1 MRKRWR
7 KIFKRLI
14 ISLAVILLLIIAFL
28 IYFNIAVRITPP
40 VPDSTDVL
48 KLNRTKLGKD
58 FYVCKNNWLR
68 KNKAGLWEMY
78 VEGKPF
84 EMGVMNGLLTK
95 DLIYLQEKAFV
106 NEIKKMIPS
115 DKYLKFLKYFVAW
128 FNRNIDKYVEKE
140 YQLEILGVS
149 QSVSDEFSDVGP
161 AYQRILNYHAAH
173 DIGHALQNLNMVGCT
188 SFAAWGSA
196 SEDSSLIVGRN
207 FDFYVGDDFSKNKIV
222 CFCNPDR
229 GYKFMYVTWGGM
241 IGVVSGMND
250 KGVTVTL
257 NAAPSKWPLGS
268 KTPIS
273 ILARNILQYAKNINE
288 AYLIAKSHET
298 FVSESILV
306 GSAEDKKAVI
316 IEKSPDNCTM
326 VVSKSDHIIC
336 TNHFQSDTAG
346 SDFYSANNIR
356 NSSSLYRYKRVEE
369 LMKRNPKLNYKIAAD
384 ILRNQKGLHDKNIGM
399 GNEKAINQLIAHHSV
414 IFNPAKLLVWVSSN
428 PYQLGEYCAY
438 DLKKI
443 FKEDAGMKKDV
454 EISEP
459 ELSIPADTF
468 LLSDEYK
475 KFKTYKSLRNEIQ
488 SYIKTR
494 IPFAI
499 TADEINTFLSSNPQY
514 YYVYSLLGDYFLKSK
529 SYLKAIAFYRTAL
542 LKEVTSAK
550 DVNKI
555 MDALTKCYKNE

>member
-1 MRKRWR
+1 
-7 KIFKRLI
+7 
-14 ISLAVILLLIIAFL
+14 
-28 IYFNIAVRITPP
+28 
-40 VPDSTDVL
+40 
-48 KLNRTKLGKD
+48 
-58 FYVCKNNWLR
+58 
-68 KNKAGLWEMY
+68 MY

-95 DLIYLQEKAFV
+95 DLIYIQEKAFV

-188 SFAAWGSA
+188 SFAAWGGA
-196 SEDSSLIVGRN
+196 SEDSSLIIGRN

-222 CFCNPDR
+222 CFCNPDK

-241 IGVVSGMND
+241 IGVVSGMNE

-288 AYLIAKSHET
+288 AYLIAKSHKT

-316 IEKSPDNCTM
+316 IEKSPDNSNM

-336 TNHFQSDTAG
+336 TNHFQSDTSG
-346 SDFYSANNIR
+346 SGFYNAINLR

-384 ILRNQKGLHDKNIGM
+384 ILRNQKGLYDKNIGM
-399 GNEKAINQLIAHHSV
+399 GNEKAINQLIAHHSI
-414 IFNPAKLLVWVSSN
+414 IFNPTKLLVWVSSN

-443 FKEDAGMKKDV
+443 FKEDAGMKKDI

-475 KFKTYKSLRNEIQ
+475 KFETYKSLRNEIQ
-488 SYIKTR
+488 SYIKAG
-494 IPFAI
+494 IPTAI
-499 TADEINTFLSSNPQY
+499 SAAEINTFLSSNPQY
-514 YYVYSLLGDYFLKSK
+514 YYVYSLLGDYFLTSK
-529 SYLKAIAFYRTAL
+529 NYSTAIEYYRTAL
-542 LKEVTSAK
+542 SKEVTSAK

-555 MDALTKCYKNE
+555 MAALKKCYKNE

>member
-14 ISLAVILLLIIAFL
+14 ISLAVVLLLIIAFL

-40 VPDSTDVL
+40 VPDNTDIL
-48 KLNRTKLGKD
+48 KYKRTTLGKD

-128 FNRNIDKYVEKE
+128 FNRNIDNYVEKE
-140 YQLEILGVS
+140 YQLEILGIS

-188 SFAAWGSA
+188 SFAAWGDD
-196 SEDSSLIVGRN
+196 SEDSSLIVARN

-222 CFCNPDR
+222 CFCNPDK

-241 IGVVSGMND
+241 IGVVSGMNE

-268 KTPIS
+268 K
-273 ILARNILQYAKNINE
+273 
-288 AYLIAKSHET
+288 
-298 FVSESILV
+298 
-306 GSAEDKKAVI
+306 
-316 IEKSPDNCTM
+316 
-326 VVSKSDHIIC
+326 
-336 TNHFQSDTAG
+336 
-346 SDFYSANNIR
+346 
-356 NSSSLYRYKRVEE
+356 
-369 LMKRNPKLNYKIAAD
+369 
-384 ILRNQKGLHDKNIGM
+384 
-399 GNEKAINQLIAHHSV
+399 
-414 IFNPAKLLVWVSSN
+414 
-428 PYQLGEYCAY
+428 
-438 DLKKI
+438 
-443 FKEDAGMKKDV
+443 
-454 EISEP
+454 
-459 ELSIPADTF
+459 
-468 LLSDEYK
+468 
-475 KFKTYKSLRNEIQ
+475 
-488 SYIKTR
+488 
-494 IPFAI
+494 
-499 TADEINTFLSSNPQY
+499 
-514 YYVYSLLGDYFLKSK
+514 
-529 SYLKAIAFYRTAL
+529 
-542 LKEVTSAK
+542 
-550 DVNKI
+550 
-555 MDALTKCYKNE
+555 

>member
-48 KLNRTKLGKD
+48 KFNRTKLGKD

-95 DLIYLQEKAFV
+95 DLIYIQEKAFV

-188 SFAAWGSA
+188 SFAAWGGA
-196 SEDSSLIVGRN
+196 SEDSSLIIGRN

-222 CFCNPDR
+222 CFCNPDK

-241 IGVVSGMND
+241 IGVVSGMNE

-288 AYLIAKSHET
+288 AYLIAKSHKT

-316 IEKSPDNCTM
+316 IEKSPDNSNM

-336 TNHFQSDTAG
+336 TNHFQSDTSG
-346 SDFYSANNIR
+346 SGFYNAINLR

-384 ILRNQKGLHDKNIGM
+384 ILRNQKGLYDKNIGM
-399 GNEKAINQLIAHHSV
+399 GNEKAINQLIAHHS
-414 IFNPAKLLVWVSSN
+414 IILNPTKLLVWVSSN

-443 FKEDAGMKKDV
+443 FKEDAGMKKDI

-475 KFKTYKSLRNEIQ
+475 KFETYKSLRNEIQ
-488 SYIKTR
+488 SYIKAG
-494 IPFAI
+494 IPTAI
-499 TADEINTFLSSNPQY
+499 SAAEINTFLSSNPQY
-514 YYVYSLLGDYFLKSK
+514 YYVYSLLGDYFLTSK
-529 SYLKAIAFYRTAL
+529 NYSTAIEYYRTAL
-542 LKEVTSAK
+542 SKEVTSAK

-555 MDALTKCYKNE
+555 MAALKKCYKNE

>member
-1 MRKRWR
+1 M
-7 KIFKRLI
+7 
-14 ISLAVILLLIIAFL
+14 AVILLLIIAFL

-40 VPDSTDVL
+40 VPDNTDVL
-48 KLNRTKLGKD
+48 KYNRTTLGKD

-128 FNRNIDKYVEKE
+128 FNRNIDNYVEKE
-140 YQLEILGVS
+140 YQLEILGIS
-149 QSVSDEFSDVGP
+149 KSVSDEFSDVGP

-188 SFAAWGSA
+188 SFAAWGDD
-196 SEDSSLIVGRN
+196 SEDSSLIVARN

-222 CFCNPDR
+222 CFCNPEK

-241 IGVVSGMND
+241 IGVVSGMNE
-250 KGVTVTL
+250 KGLTVTL

-288 AYLIAKSHET
+288 AYRIAKSHET
-298 FVSESILV
+298 FVSESILI
-306 GSAEDKKAVI
+306 GSAEDRKAVI
-316 IEKSPDNCTM
+316 IEKSPDNINM

-336 TNHFQSDTAG
+336 TNHFQSDTSK
-346 SDFYSANNIR
+346 SDFYSSSNLR

-369 LMKRNPKLNYKIAAD
+369 MMKRNPKLNYKIAAE
-384 ILRNQKGLHDKNIGM
+384 ILRNQKGLHDKDIGM
-399 GNEKAINQLIAHHSV
+399 GNEKAINQLIAHHSI
-414 IFNPAKLLVWVSSN
+414 IFNPTKLQVWVSSN
-428 PYQLGEYCAY
+428 PTNWA
-438 DLKKI
+438 
-443 FKEDAGMKKDV
+443 
-454 EISEP
+454 
-459 ELSIPADTF
+459 
-468 LLSDEYK
+468 
-475 KFKTYKSLRNEIQ
+475 
-488 SYIKTR
+488 
-494 IPFAI
+494 
-499 TADEINTFLSSNPQY
+499 NTVPM
-514 YYVYSLLGDYFLKSK
+514 
-529 SYLKAIAFYRTAL
+529 I
-542 LKEVTSAK
+542 
-550 DVNKI
+550 
-555 MDALTKCYKNE
+555 